1 MKFTYNGYRGLLCQL
16 REQGYAI
23 SDYHDYSCSK
33 KVAILRHDVDNDL
46 KKALRFAELEAEE
59 GVKSTYFV
67 LVTSDFYNLMS
78 KESEQTLKKIIK
90 YGHEIGLHFDEVRY
104 GLSEDTWDEAHI
116 AKLIINESKLLE
128 KICEEKVTT
137 VSMHRPSKKTLN
149 SNLHIPGMINSYGF
163 EFFEQFKYVSDS
175 RMHWR
180 EDVEEIINSG
190 NFDKI
195 HILTHAF
202 WYFEEEKDIKSI
214 LVDYVQNAKYE
225 RYNQLKNDITDLT
238 SVLKKEEL

>member
-1 MKFTYNGYRGLLCQL
+1 
-16 REQGYAI
+16 
-23 SDYHDYSCSK
+23 
-33 KVAILRHDVDNDL
+33 
-46 KKALRFAELEAEE
+46 
-59 GVKSTYFV
+59 
-67 LVTSDFYNLMS
+67 
-78 KESEQTLKKIIK
+78 
-90 YGHEIGLHFDEVRY
+90 
-104 GLSEDTWDEAHI
+104 
-116 AKLIINESKLLE
+116 
-128 KICEEKVTT
+128 
-137 VSMHRPSKKTLN
+137 MHRPSKKTLN